1 VKADIVNRVT
11 KFRVSK
17 MRLLAGIAVSTIV
30 AILALNACIPHRSLL
45 QQVLHSGKLIVLTR
59 NASTTYY
66 QGPQGPS
73 GLEYELTKR
82 FADYLG
88 VDLVIKVKEN
98 LNDLLDG
105 VQNGDAQ
112 IAAAGLTVTE
122 KRQQRVR
129 FTVPYQQIRQQLVY
143 NQRNARPKSLSDLG
157 NGHLEVLANSSH
169 AERLKELS
177 SQVNNL
183 SWIED
188 KDIGST
194 ELLNLVAE
202 QVVDY
207 TIADSNE
214 VIVNRLYHPSLR
226 VAFDVSGKQDLAWAM
241 YKGDDLSLY
250 NAANDFLN
258 ELKKS
263 GELKRIIRRHYSHLR
278 NYDYAGTTRFI
289 SQVRERL
296 PRYHSLFEAA
306 AERYNLDWRLLAAT
320 AYQESH
326 WNPRAVSPTGVR
338 GIMMLTKA
346 TAEYLGVLQR
356 TNAEQ
361 SIDGGSRYLR
371 RLINKLPKHIDEPDR
386 TWLALAAYNVGYGH
400 LQDARMITA
409 LRGGNPDKWIEVKDN
424 LPLLRHRK
432 WYKQTR
438 YGYARGREPVRYVE
452 NIRSYYS
459 ILNWQMTSN
468 LQYKQKH
475 LLALNSDAL

>member
-1 VKADIVNRVT
+1 MRVMLTIATAIVLVT
-11 KFRVSK
+11 
-17 MRLLAGIAVSTIV
+17 AT
-30 AILALNACIPHRSLL
+30 LNACSPQRSIL
-45 QQVLHSGKLIVLTR
+45 QQVLHNGKLVVLTR

-73 GLEYELTKR
+73 GLEYELARR
-82 FADYLG
+82 FAEYLG
-88 VDLVIKVKEN
+88 VELDMKVKEN
-98 LNDLLDG
+98 LNDILDDI
-105 VQNGDAQ
+105 QNGDAQ
-112 IAAAGLTVTE
+112 LAAAGLTVTE
-122 KRQQRVR
+122 NRQKRVR

-143 NQRNARPKSLSDLG
+143 NQHNRRPKSLADLEG
-157 NGHLEVLANSSH
+157 GDLEVLANSSH
-169 AERLKELS
+169 AERLRELAPKFS
-177 SQVNNL
+177 NL
-183 SWIED
+183 KWTED

-214 VIVNRLYHPSLR
+214 VIVNRLYHPSLK
-226 VAFDVSGKQDLAWAM
+226 VAFNVSKKQDLAWAM
-241 YKGDDLSLY
+241 PKGKDQSLY
-250 NAANDFLN
+250 IAANDFIN
-258 ELKKS
+258 ELKDS
-263 GELKRIIRRHYSHLR
+263 GELNRIIRRHYSHLR

-296 PRYHSLFEAA
+296 PRYHSLFQDAA
-306 AERYNLDWRLLAAT
+306 KQYDLDWRLLAAT

-346 TAEYLGVLQR
+346 TAEFLGVEQR

-361 SIDGGSRYLR
+361 SIDGGGRYLR
-371 RLINKLPKHIDEPDR
+371 KLIDKLPNHIKEPDR
-386 TWLALAAYNVGYGH
+386 TWLALAAYNIGYGH

-409 LRGGNPDKWIEVKDN
+409 LRGGDPDKWIEVKDN
-424 LPLLRHRK
+424 LPLLRKRK

-438 YGYARGREPVRYVE
+438 YGYARGKEPVRYVE

-459 ILNWQMTSN
+459 ILNWQMTNS
-468 LQYKQKH
+468 LQYKQKP